1 MIRSYIGLG
10 IHPSSPAGPAGGL
23 LLAALFLS
31 LAMMA
36 IRKQRMRFSWLKA
49 AAAVCLAAFLISCG
63 GGGGDDS
70 GQKKPGTPAG
80 TYTITVS
87 ATAGNLV
94 RQGTI
99 SLTVK

>member
-10 IHPSSPAGPAGGL
+10 INPSAPAGPAGGL

-36 IRKQRMRFSWLKA
+36 IRKRGMRFGWLKA

-63 GGGGDDS
+63 GGGGNDT

-80 TYTITVS
+80 TYTITVN

-99 SLTVK
+99 TLIVK